1 MMQPA
6 DTVCVKVCTT
16 ILTYG
21 HLLGPNT
28 NVQSNDEEDAERK
41 NGRDALQESIWLSLE
56 DTQDRGSF
64 RMV

>member
-6 DTVCVKVCTT
+6 DTVCVKVWTT

-21 HLLGPNT
+21 HLTGPNT
-28 NVQSNDEEDAERK
+28 NVQSTDEEDAERK
-41 NGRDALQESIWLSLE
+41 NARDALQESIWLSLE